1 MKYRGFAPQ
10 WGKGVVR
17 GDVAGREFH
26 AFWLSDGRVIAA
38 MNANLWDD
46 GDELQRLVE
55 SDERVDLARLADP
68 GVPLAE
74 AA

>member
-1 MKYRGFAPQ
+1 
-10 WGKGVVR
+10 
-17 GDVAGREFH
+17 
-26 AFWLSDGRVIAA
+26 

-46 GDELQRLVE
+46 GDELQHLVE
-55 SDERVDLARLADP
+55 SEQRVDLARLADP